1 MGHYDDPELS
11 GRQVAAWNGWLF
23 PIVIAALVV
32 GLASGY
38 LLRYLTA
45 EPPAPP
51 PAPVVA
57 PPVAAAPPAPDRT
70 SCARVAE
77 AGSALVPQ
85 FREGVGAIGRLDPSG
100 LQRVLDEVQRLQ
112 SQLEGA
118 LGGCRVEV
126 AGNGPA
132 PVPPV
137 APAPVPVPPAAPVP
151 GPPVAPVPPPVAP
164 APPPGPPGG

>member
-1 MGHYDDPELS
+1 MGHYEDPELS
-11 GRQVAAWNGWLF
+11 GRQVAPWSGWLF

-45 EPPAPP
+45 DPPAPP
-51 PAPVVA
+51 PAPVAA
-57 PPVAAAPPAPDRT
+57 PPVAAPPPAPDRT

-85 FREGVGAIGRLDPSG
+85 FRAGVAAIGRLDPSG

-118 LGGCRVEV
+118 LGGCQAEV
-126 AGNGPA
+126 AGNGPD
-132 PVPPV
+132 
-137 APAPVPVPPAAPVP
+137 PVPPAAPVP
-151 GPPVAPVPPPVAP
+151 GPPGDPVPGPPAAPVPGSPVAP